1 MQTDKEVI
9 ELFSALIKLLFAPVT
24 LPIAM
29 LNIMAKIVG
38 LLFAPIILAVGVM
51 LKLVVG
57 IMRLILIPI
66 VVALI
71 VSFAV
76 SLMRMF
82 VKFYQHDNH
91 HMKKMGCLFEGFSRK
106 KHRSKKGAVRVNIK
120 DSEETKAEEPKAE
133 ESKAVETKEQPA
145 VEKAPET
152 MKERSSTKGGSTGAG
167 V

>member
-9 ELFSALIKLLFAPVT
+9 ELFSAPIKLLFAPVT
-24 LPIAM
+24 LPLSM
-29 LNIMAKIVG
+29 LNLMAKIVG

-51 LKLVVG
+51 LKLIVG

-66 VVALI
+66 VVAVI
-71 VSFAV
+71 VSFVV
-76 SLMRMF
+76 SSMRMLI
-82 VKFYQHDNH
+82 KFYQHDKH

-106 KHRSKKGAVRVNIK
+106 MHRSKKKAVRIDIK
-120 DSEETKAEEPKAE
+120 DAGKTKAEEPKA
-133 ESKAVETKEQPA
+133 VETEEQPP

-152 MKERSSTKGGSTGAG
+152 TKERGSTKGESTGAG

>member
-1 MQTDKEVI
+1 METDKEVI

-29 LNIMAKIVG
+29 LNLMAKIVG

-51 LKLVVG
+51 LKLIVG

-91 HMKKMGCLFEGFSRK
+91 HMKKMGCLFEDFSRK
-106 KHRSKKGAVRVNIK
+106 MHRSKKGAVRVNIK
-120 DSEETKAEEPKAE
+120 DAEETKAEEP
-133 ESKAVETKEQPA
+133 KAVETKEQPA

-152 MKERSSTKGGSTGAG
+152 MKERGSTKGGSTGAG
-167 V
+167 L